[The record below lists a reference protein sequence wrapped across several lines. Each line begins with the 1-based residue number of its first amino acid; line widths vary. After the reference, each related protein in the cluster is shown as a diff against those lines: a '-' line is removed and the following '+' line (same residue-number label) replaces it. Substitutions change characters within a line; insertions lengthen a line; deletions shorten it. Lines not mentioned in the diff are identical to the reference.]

1 MVRVLGCLVWLA
13 YPAWGGT
20 ETFDTTGLGSS
31 WVAAGVFT
39 GQENIVW
46 TYANARG
53 TPTIYS
59 DNPSITLRGSS
70 TAANKGWLQ
79 SSTITGG
86 LSRISVVFKQELT
99 APADFNFLAN
109 DVIVGNYRS
118 SGVSGEI
125 AHVSFDVV
133 PPTNQVP
140 FTNEFILTVSNR
152 LATGGSGALDDLTW
166 EPFRL
171 FVRLNR
177 TGTVNVFAEQ
187 EFDVVA
193 ELFSVGQEIIS
204 GWEVPEAFAGTT
216 SDTND
221 LHLTLTPAPAD
232 IGQTFEFKYLAMEE
246 GTGAV
251 AQASFQIVVEEAPS
265 HRWIDF
271 ETVSFNYNTNEGVVT
286 NLNGMDWKFVN
297 VRTSDSTDRKIGT
310 RSARFR
316 HSSAAQPAIMESLSP
331 FEGIGTIS
339 LHYAYYGATSRV
351 VCFETQ
357 IRAENG
363 EEWYPLENG
372 SFDVD
377 GHDDITNSIFSV
389 DVQDSGP
396 VYFRLITTAQF
407 GQIANVDDIRI
418 REFGDT
424 LPRLAWTGTTNIAVG
439 RENIVDVHLV
449 NAEFIARTWDYALTP
464 SNAHA
469 SFEITTEEQLRFR
482 WGPESTND
490 WGEYTLA
497 ATAWIETQAY
507 PTSLTLRVVSPPEFA
522 LAPVATLLDVGDIV
536 DVWVTNVVLH
546 AGGTNWTTSW
556 RVVPPFVNTHS
567 VSNKSRF
574 RIAAGTVAEDI
585 GEHQIHAIMTDLATG
600 VQTTQT
606 VVLTVGTTPVEETY
620 VILEFEKDSHLVVSG
635 KSGRVFMPFGLTNLM
650 LSPAQSNWVWSGAPV
665 TNLDGSDVLLNLP
678 KPQKLPSPA
687 PLMFFYGVQV
697 KPTP

>member
-1 MVRVLGCLVWLA
+1 M
-13 YPAWGGT
+13 
-20 ETFDTTGLGSS
+20 ETFDTTGLGSL

-204 GWEVPEAFAGTT
+204 GWEVTEAFAETT

-251 AQASFQIVVEEAPS
+251 AQASFQIVVEEAP
-265 HRWIDF
+265 
-271 ETVSFNYNTNEGVVT
+271 
-286 NLNGMDWKFVN
+286 
-297 VRTSDSTDRKIGT
+297 
-310 RSARFR
+310 
-316 HSSAAQPAIMESLSP
+316 
-331 FEGIGTIS
+331 
-339 LHYAYYGATSRV
+339 
-351 VCFETQ
+351 
-357 IRAENG
+357 
-363 EEWYPLENG
+363 
-372 SFDVD
+372 
-377 GHDDITNSIFSV
+377 
-389 DVQDSGP
+389 
-396 VYFRLITTAQF
+396 
-407 GQIANVDDIRI
+407 
-418 REFGDT
+418 
-424 LPRLAWTGTTNIAVG
+424 
-439 RENIVDVHLV
+439 
-449 NAEFIARTWDYALTP
+449 
-464 SNAHA
+464 
-469 SFEITTEEQLRFR
+469 
-482 WGPESTND
+482 
-490 WGEYTLA
+490 
-497 ATAWIETQAY
+497 
-507 PTSLTLRVVSPPEFA
+507 
-522 LAPVATLLDVGDIV
+522 
-536 DVWVTNVVLH
+536 
-546 AGGTNWTTSW
+546 
-556 RVVPPFVNTHS
+556 
-567 VSNKSRF
+567 
-574 RIAAGTVAEDI
+574 
-585 GEHQIHAIMTDLATG
+585 
-600 VQTTQT
+600 
-606 VVLTVGTTPVEETY
+606 
-620 VILEFEKDSHLVVSG
+620 
-635 KSGRVFMPFGLTNLM
+635 
-650 LSPAQSNWVWSGAPV
+650 
-665 TNLDGSDVLLNLP
+665 
-678 KPQKLPSPA
+678 
-687 PLMFFYGVQV
+687 
-697 KPTP
+697 